1 MAVASPLRLAV
12 DCAAVTLYET
22 RSLERLVSCQL
33 VGFQGGLDEAPPSS
47 EERARVAAIL
57 AEPSSPTYW
66 FAASRDGNR
75 EAHYRGSHLGAT
87 LMHPLLL
94 GGSASGG
101 AAAGAAAAAAEA
113 RPALKGGH
121 AELHDD
127 ARVKADVAARRA
139 LLAAVDRFRRRVEQ
153 ELPDLYVFFSDA
165 SLHITLRALIN

>member
-1 MAVASPLRLAV
+1 M
-12 DCAAVTLYET
+12 TLYES

-33 VGFQGGLDEAPPSS
+33 VGFQAGLDDAPPSG

-57 AEPSSPTYW
+57 AEPSSPDYW

-94 GGSASGG
+94 GASGDG
-101 AAAGAAAAAAEA
+101 GAAAAAAAAAA
-113 RPALKGGH
+113 RPALKGGR
-121 AELHDD
+121 AAAD
-127 ARVKADVAARRA
+127 AAARRA
-139 LLAAVDRFRRRVEQ
+139 LLAAVDRFRRRVEV
-153 ELPDLYVFFSDA
+153 ELPGLYVFFSDA